1 MTNKEEEVVV
11 EEAET
16 ETEPTCVLDYDRR
29 TSK

>member
-1 MTNKEEEVVV
+1 MTNKEEEVV

-16 ETEPTCVLDYDRR
+16 ETEPTGVLDYDRR